1 MISTN
6 QDTIA
11 AIATSHGVGSIA
23 IIRISGD
30 KSLLIAHALTNNK
43 ILKPRVATLSKIYSD
58 KEIVDQSILIYFKA
72 PYSFTGE
79 DIVEI
84 QAHGGVVIA
93 NAILKEVINQ
103 GARLATAGEFSKRAF
118 LNNKIDLTQAG
129 AIAAMIE
136 AKSQDSIKILNKILD
151 GDLKTYIKEI
161 RESIIEIIAYLEVS
175 IDYAEEDLPDDI
187 FNSIS
192 AKLNSIIDKL
202 SNTLEISLRK
212 SNIID
217 GYNLAI
223 VGKPNVGKSSLLN
236 AFVSYDRAIVSDIA
250 GTTRDTIEESVTIG
264 THYVKLVDTAGIRQT
279 AQEIEAIGIQRSK
292 DAIDKSDIV
301 LALFDGSI
309 EFDSDDR
316 VIYDLIKTYNKDII
330 IVITKNDLPQ
340 KLDRLIFK
348 DYKIVELNTKQS
360 ISLLIDAIRGILDTG
375 SGFDDLILV
384 SATQIT
390 YTKDTIKA
398 LKNGYDILHDTGE
411 FELISFELNEAIK
424 NISAISRPYEY
435 DEMLDVMFGEFC
447 LGK

>member
-360 ISLLIDAIRGILDTG
+360 ISLLIDAIRGILDAG

>member
-58 KEIVDQSILIYFKA
+58 KEIIDQSILIYFKA

-175 IDYAEEDLPDDI
+175 IDMQKRI
-187 FNSIS
+187 CQM
-192 AKLNSIIDKL
+192 
-202 SNTLEISLRK
+202 ISLTQ
-212 SNIID
+212 
-217 GYNLAI
+217 L
-223 VGKPNVGKSSLLN
+223 VLN
-236 AFVSYDRAIVSDIA
+236 
-250 GTTRDTIEESVTIG
+250 
-264 THYVKLVDTAGIRQT
+264 
-279 AQEIEAIGIQRSK
+279 
-292 DAIDKSDIV
+292 
-301 LALFDGSI
+301 
-309 EFDSDDR
+309 
-316 VIYDLIKTYNKDII
+316 
-330 IVITKNDLPQ
+330 
-340 KLDRLIFK
+340 
-348 DYKIVELNTKQS
+348 
-360 ISLLIDAIRGILDTG
+360 
-375 SGFDDLILV
+375 
-384 SATQIT
+384 
-390 YTKDTIKA
+390 
-398 LKNGYDILHDTGE
+398 
-411 FELISFELNEAIK
+411 
-424 NISAISRPYEY
+424 
-435 DEMLDVMFGEFC
+435 
-447 LGK
+447 